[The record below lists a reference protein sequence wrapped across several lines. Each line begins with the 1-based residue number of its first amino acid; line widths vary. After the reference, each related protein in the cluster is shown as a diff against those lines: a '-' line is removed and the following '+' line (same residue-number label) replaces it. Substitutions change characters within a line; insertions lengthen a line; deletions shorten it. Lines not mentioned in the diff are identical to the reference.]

1 MPIQFLY
8 FDLGKVL
15 VNFDVKQMCRQVADT
30 AGTTTERVAQV
41 LFEEHLQ
48 REFELGH
55 LDERGFYEAF
65 SKKTNTRADYD
76 RLAVAAS
83 DFFELNVPIVPLVAS
98 LQLSGR
104 RLGILSNTCSFH
116 WEHCRSRFR
125 IVADA
130 FGVHTLSY
138 EVGVAKPDPKIYELA
153 ARRAGFGPPEIFF
166 VDDIQENVTGA
177 RAAGF
182 DAVLYTSTGQ
192 LAADLRARGIS
203 LHC

>member
-30 AGTTTERVAQV
+30 AGTTAERVAQV

-83 DFFELNVPIVPLVAS
+83 DFFELNVPVVPIVAS

-138 EVGVAKPDPKIYELA
+138 EVGVAKPNPKIYELA
-153 ARRAGFGPPEIFF
+153 ARRAGFGPSEIFF

-182 DAVLYTSTGQ
+182 DAVLYTSSGQ